1 MRRPCSPFVLSGR
14 PDPDM
19 RRLGRPLKKLILSMK
34 KIFFEQFQPQWNTIC
49 RYSGIIHS
57 LNSLYYEKNSFYRR
71 SCGICFCR
79 ERCSPQKVD
88 FGKLPKNS
96 QEFIQKN
103 FPGEKVKAVEMDR
116 EASWDKYTVYF
127 NSGNQVSF
135 EGGSGD
141 CSQIIMKNGSVPMS
155 VIPAKIKT
163 YAGNNYAGQRIVMME
178 TTADGY
184 KVALADKTVLD
195 FDKDGN
201 FTKATK

>member
-1 MRRPCSPFVLSGR
+1 
-14 PDPDM
+14 
-19 RRLGRPLKKLILSMK
+19 MK
-34 KIFFEQFQPQWNTIC
+34 KFLLLVAAAAMAFAVTAA
-49 RYSGIIHS
+49 
-57 LNSLYYEKNSFYRR
+57 
-71 SCGICFCR
+71 
-79 ERCSPQKVD
+79 PQKVD

-103 FPGEKVKAVEMDR
+103 FPSEKVKSVEMDR

-141 CSQIIMKNGSVPMS
+141 WSQIIMKEGSVPMS

-163 YAGNNYAGQRIVMME
+163 YTGTTYPGQRVVMLE

-184 KVALADKTVLD
+184 KAVLANKTALD

-201 FTKATK
+201 FAKAAK

>member
-1 MRRPCSPFVLSGR
+1 
-14 PDPDM
+14 
-19 RRLGRPLKKLILSMK
+19 MK
-34 KIFFEQFQPQWNTIC
+34 KFLLLIACAVTAFAV
-49 RYSGIIHS
+49 SAA
-57 LNSLYYEKNSFYRR
+57 
-71 SCGICFCR
+71 
-79 ERCSPQKVD
+79 PQKVD

-103 FPGEKVKAVEMDR
+103 FPREKVKAVEMDR

-141 CSQIIMKNGSVPMS
+141 WSEILMKDGSIPAA
-155 VIPAKIKT
+155 VIPAKVRT
-163 YAGNNYAGQRIVMME
+163 YTGNTYPGKQVVMLK

-184 KVALADKTVLD
+184 EAKLSNGTILD

-201 FTKATK
+201 FVKAAK

>member
-1 MRRPCSPFVLSGR
+1 
-14 PDPDM
+14 
-19 RRLGRPLKKLILSMK
+19 MK
-34 KIFFEQFQPQWNTIC
+34 KFLLLVAAAAMAFAVTAA
-49 RYSGIIHS
+49 
-57 LNSLYYEKNSFYRR
+57 
-71 SCGICFCR
+71 
-79 ERCSPQKVD
+79 PQKVD

-103 FPGEKVKAVEMDR
+103 FPSEKVKSVEMDR

-141 CSQIIMKNGSVPMS
+141 WSQIIMKEGSVPMS

-163 YAGNNYAGQRIVMME
+163 YTGNNYPGQRVVMLE
-178 TTADGY
+178 TTAGGY
-184 KVALADKTVLD
+184 KAVLANKTALD

-201 FTKATK
+201 FVKAAK

>member
-1 MRRPCSPFVLSGR
+1 
-14 PDPDM
+14 
-19 RRLGRPLKKLILSMK
+19 MK
-34 KIFFEQFQPQWNTIC
+34 KILLLIASAAIALAVNAA
-49 RYSGIIHS
+49 
-57 LNSLYYEKNSFYRR
+57 
-71 SCGICFCR
+71 
-79 ERCSPQKVD
+79 PQKVD

-155 VIPAKIKT
+155 VIPAKVKT
-163 YAGNNYAGQRIVMME
+163 YAGNTYPGQRIVMME

-184 KVALADKTVLD
+184 KVARFSISTRTVTSR
-195 FDKDGN
+195 KRRNN
-201 FTKATK
+201 FCSVKIAGSARSCAPCFFLLSARRAVTG

>member
-1 MRRPCSPFVLSGR
+1 
-14 PDPDM
+14 
-19 RRLGRPLKKLILSMK
+19 MK
-34 KIFFEQFQPQWNTIC
+34 KILLLIAAAVFAFAV
-49 RYSGIIHS
+49 SAA
-57 LNSLYYEKNSFYRR
+57 
-71 SCGICFCR
+71 
-79 ERCSPQKVD
+79 PQKVD

-103 FPGEKVKAVEMDR
+103 FPGEKVKELDWPLEESGEKVKAVEMDR

>member
-1 MRRPCSPFVLSGR
+1 
-14 PDPDM
+14 
-19 RRLGRPLKKLILSMK
+19 MK
-34 KIFFEQFQPQWNTIC
+34 KILLLIASAAIALAVNAA
-49 RYSGIIHS
+49 
-57 LNSLYYEKNSFYRR
+57 
-71 SCGICFCR
+71 
-79 ERCSPQKVD
+79 PQKVD

-155 VIPAKIKT
+155 VIPAKVKT
-163 YAGNNYAGQRIVMME
+163 YAPPSGHSPRPCPRLAWLPGQPCAARCCLPGRFLRFFPPASVPF
-178 TTADGY
+178 GY
-184 KVALADKTVLD
+184 VGIPVWL
-195 FDKDGN
+195 
-201 FTKATK
+201 

>member
-1 MRRPCSPFVLSGR
+1 MAFAV
-14 PDPDM
+14 
-19 RRLGRPLKKLILSMK
+19 
-34 KIFFEQFQPQWNTIC
+34 TAA
-49 RYSGIIHS
+49 
-57 LNSLYYEKNSFYRR
+57 
-71 SCGICFCR
+71 
-79 ERCSPQKVD
+79 PQKVD

-103 FPGEKVKAVEMDR
+103 FPSEKVKSVEMDR

-141 CSQIIMKNGSVPMS
+141 CAQIIMKEGSVPMS
-155 VIPAKIKT
+155 VIPPKVKT
-163 YAGNNYAGQRIVMME
+163 YTGSKYPMQRIVMLE

-184 KVALADKTVLD
+184 KVALGDKTVLD

-201 FTKATK
+201 FVKAAK

>member
-1 MRRPCSPFVLSGR
+1 
-14 PDPDM
+14 
-19 RRLGRPLKKLILSMK
+19 MK
-34 KIFFEQFQPQWNTIC
+34 KILLLVAAAVFAFAV
-49 RYSGIIHS
+49 SAA
-57 LNSLYYEKNSFYRR
+57 
-71 SCGICFCR
+71 
-79 ERCSPQKVD
+79 PQKVD

-103 FPGEKVKAVEMDR
+103 FPGEKVKAVEKKPEVVKDTEMDR

>member
-1 MRRPCSPFVLSGR
+1 
-14 PDPDM
+14 
-19 RRLGRPLKKLILSMK
+19 MK
-34 KIFFEQFQPQWNTIC
+34 KILLLVAAAVFAFAVNAA
-49 RYSGIIHS
+49 
-57 LNSLYYEKNSFYRR
+57 
-71 SCGICFCR
+71 
-79 ERCSPQKVD
+79 PQKVD

-184 KVALADKTVLD
+184 RRYSISIRT
-195 FDKDGN
+195 
-201 FTKATK
+201 ATLRKLRNSFCRMKSAGGDRRHAPCVFMSRTGRAGPNCNSVMPCVIIFSSLPGLRSLPGISAGRPI